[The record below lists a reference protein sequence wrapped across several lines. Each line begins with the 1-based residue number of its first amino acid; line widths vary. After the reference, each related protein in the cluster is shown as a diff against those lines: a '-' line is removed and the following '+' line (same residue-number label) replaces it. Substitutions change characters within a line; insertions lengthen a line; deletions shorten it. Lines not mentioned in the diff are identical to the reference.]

1 MKIDQTFSKATTF
14 ELDQQFTVNETVAV
28 VKGLQNSEMYSFF
41 VLAANDHGT
50 SLPSSVLTIN
60 VTSEGK
66 YVFFSDIHDQIRKY
80 LFYQI
85 TASLHWK

>member
-14 ELDQQFTVNETVAV
+14 ELDQQLTVNETVAV
-28 VKGLQNSEMYSFF
+28 VKGLKNSEMYSFF

-60 VTSEGK
+60 VTTEGN
-66 YVFFSDIHDQIRKY
+66 FFSYQIRFANTSY
-80 LFYQI
+80 I
-85 TASLHWK
+85 N